1 MISASDLRK
10 GNKILHRDE
19 PHIVMDFHHNKMGRG
34 GAIIRA
40 KLKNL
45 ISGSTF
51 EETFRSDHKFADPQ
65 LERKQMQY
73 LYVADDLY
81 NFMDQETFDQV
92 SLDKGNLEDVMGYI
106 KEEEI
111 YDMLYFDDKPIG
123 VTPPLF
129 MVLEVKETPPGV
141 RGDTAKGGATKT
153 ATLETGINVQVP
165 LFVNEGDKIKLD
177 TRDGSYIERA

>member
-1 MISASDLRK
+1 MFSASDLRK

-19 PHIVMDFHHNKMGRG
+19 PHIVLDFHHNKMGRG
-34 GAIIRA
+34 GAIIRL

-45 ISGSTF
+45 ISGSSF
-51 EETFRSDHKFADPQ
+51 EETFRSDYKFPDPQ

-73 LYVADDLY
+73 LYADDSLY
-81 NFMDQETFDQV
+81 NFMDQDTFDQV
-92 SLDKGNLEDVMGYI
+92 SLDKGNLEDVLGYL

-129 MVLEVKETPPGV
+129 MELEIKETQPGV
-141 RGDTAKGGATKT
+141 RGDTAKGGATKP
-153 ATLETGINVQVP
+153 AILETGVTVQVP

-177 TRDGSYIERA
+177 TRDGSYIERV